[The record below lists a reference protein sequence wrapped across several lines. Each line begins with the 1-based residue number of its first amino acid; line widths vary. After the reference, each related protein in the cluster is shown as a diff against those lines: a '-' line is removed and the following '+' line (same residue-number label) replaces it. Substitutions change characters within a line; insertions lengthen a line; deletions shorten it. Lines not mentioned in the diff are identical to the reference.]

1 MKLEDIP
8 EYGWQYIDNRQQ
20 STVEVLSFID
30 IINGEEKENEN

>member
-8 EYGWQYIDNRQQ
+8 EYGWQYIDDRKQ

-30 IINGEEKENEN
+30 IINEENDKND